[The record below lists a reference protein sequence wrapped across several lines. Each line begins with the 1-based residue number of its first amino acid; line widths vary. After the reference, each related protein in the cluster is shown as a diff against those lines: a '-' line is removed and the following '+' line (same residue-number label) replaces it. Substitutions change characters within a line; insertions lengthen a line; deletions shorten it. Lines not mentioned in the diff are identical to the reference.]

1 VTLDE
6 VKIVNEIRKL
16 DCFLGTQVQ
25 SIIDARDAALS
36 QVTDLSA
43 KYEQLEAKLAEVRGI
58 RS

>member
-1 VTLDE
+1 MTLDE

-25 SIIDARDAALS
+25 SIIDARDAAVE
-36 QVTDLSA
+36 QVAGLSA
-43 KYEQLEAKLAEVRGI
+43 KCEQLEAKLAEVRGI